1 LKRLTHNT
9 PGTVATNH
17 FLVLE
22 KLPSKITFR
31 GCLGPK
37 QPTPTPQELDN
48 LFELSAVMNEKSEQ
62 VEFRL
67 KCITFDG
74 TDPTA
79 REDPFGGFPGLLHRQ
94 YAKLLV
100 EAAVSHCVQ

>member
-1 LKRLTHNT
+1 MLLA
-9 PGTVATNH
+9 GTVVTDH
-17 FLVLE
+17 FVVVE
-22 KLPSKITFR
+22 KTPSALTFR
-31 GCLGPK
+31 GCLGSPNENPMTPK
-37 QPTPTPQELDN
+37 DLDN
-48 LFELSAVMNEKSEQ
+48 LFELSATVDEGRKM
-62 VEFRL
+62 VDFRL

-100 EAAVSHCVQ
+100 ESAASNCVQ